1 MSGKNLIPSR
11 SALPCSAFRVSLET
25 EGNGQGH
32 PFAPWPEYKK
42 GGRTKP
48 ESTPFPK
55 APACSAPGG
64 DEFNIPF
71 SRQQLADYLGVERS
85 GPSLELGKMRV
96 EEPPFW
102 CIGKCGYTWLPR
114 SVGLLQAEASFRERS
129 KFKWFGR
136 EDKRCPF
143 AMPLSKDYSF
153 APP

>member
-42 GGRTKP
+42 G
-48 ESTPFPK
+48 S
-55 APACSAPGG
+55 

-71 SRQQLADYLGVERS
+71 SRQQLAAYLGVERS
-85 GPSLELGKMRV
+85 GLSMELGKMRV